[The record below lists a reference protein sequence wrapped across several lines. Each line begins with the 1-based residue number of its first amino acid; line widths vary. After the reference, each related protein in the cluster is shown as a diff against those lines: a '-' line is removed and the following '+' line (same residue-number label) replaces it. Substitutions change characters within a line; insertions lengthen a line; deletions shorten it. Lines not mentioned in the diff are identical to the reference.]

1 MKTILLVL
9 ALAFGTSTFAQIEV
23 TETVKPE
30 SIYLHAMGFH
40 GLYQTKLNDSTYIY
54 SMTFRDS
61 QYQQISVFET
71 IYFETKDDMKQFFNI
86 ILGVIETKEDKTLK
100 FLDQTVD
107 VRFVTNVIRV
117 YEGDAYCYFN
127 KKWAQKCLD
136 ALQ

>member
-9 ALAFGTSTFAQIEV
+9 ALVFGTSTFAQIEV

-30 SIYLHAMGFH
+30 TIYLHAMGFH
-40 GLYQTKLNDSTYIY
+40 GLYKTKLNDSTYMY

-61 QYQQISVFET
+61 QYQQISSYET
-71 IYFETKDDMKQFFNI
+71 IYFETIDDMKQFFNI
-86 ILGVIETKEDKTLK
+86 VLGVLESKEDKTLK
-100 FLDQTVD
+100 FLDQTID
-107 VRFVTNVIRV
+107 VRFSSNVVKV
-117 YEGDAYCYFN
+117 YEGSSFCYFN